1 VELSNEQAM
10 AISRDLGSL
19 STGVQD
25 ILRRMDEDS
34 VDRTQRMDELDQT
47 LTMIREEHKVLVARV
62 TAIETKFQRASGF
75 MRAAS
80 MIMTAM
86 IAVLAWLID
95 FFWKLKGS

>member
-1 VELSNEQAM
+1 MELSNEQAM
-10 AISRDLGSL
+10 TIARDLGSL

-25 ILRRMDEDS
+25 ILRKMDEDAE
-34 VDRTQRMDELDQT
+34 DRTQRRDELDQT
-47 LTMIREEHKVLVARV
+47 LTMIREEHRALTARV
-62 TAIETKFQRASGF
+62 TIIETKFQRASGF

-80 MIMTAM
+80 MIMTAL